1 LKPAK
6 KIDSGYLP
14 RIFGTN
20 SQERICTTIKNLVIE
35 QQSGNE
41 NFDEE
46 VSDVQSVSDDEE
58 SKTPTKSSNNIYKI
72 PFEHKDSQISSDEKE
87 KISLFYVYL
96 MSVDRDIVDLT
107 NSLHREWISCTN
119 DYDKVDAK
127 IQRENI
133 TRRIP
138 EHLDEEDKIK
148 FELIRQGSSF
158 KNEEFYKQYI
168 EPEAL
173 EIMRRESSEREH
185 EEFK

>member
-1 LKPAK
+1 M
-6 KIDSGYLP
+6 
-14 RIFGTN
+14 
-20 SQERICTTIKNLVIE
+20 
-35 QQSGNE
+35 
-41 NFDEE
+41 
-46 VSDVQSVSDDEE
+46 
-58 SKTPTKSSNNIYKI
+58 
-72 PFEHKDSQISSDEKE
+72 
-87 KISLFYVYL
+87 
-96 MSVDRDIVDLT
+96 MSTDKDIVDLT
-107 NSLHREWISCTN
+107 NSLHREYVRSSQ

-138 EHLDEEDKIK
+138 EHLDEEDKKK

-173 EIMRRESSEREH
+173 EIMRRESSEKEH

>member
-1 LKPAK
+1 
-6 KIDSGYLP
+6 
-14 RIFGTN
+14 
-20 SQERICTTIKNLVIE
+20 
-35 QQSGNE
+35 
-41 NFDEE
+41 
-46 VSDVQSVSDDEE
+46 
-58 SKTPTKSSNNIYKI
+58 
-72 PFEHKDSQISSDEKE
+72 
-87 KISLFYVYL
+87 

-107 NSLHREWISCTN
+107 NSLHKEWVIWTK
-119 DYDKVDAK
+119 DYDKIDAK

-173 EIMRRESSEREH
+173 EIMRRESSEKEH
-185 EEFK
+185 EEFKWVDLDYEDLDDTDEFDDDDLDSLLLSTPSLPTLKR